1 MPQKKSTIKKDAKK
15 SARVKRSGVR
25 LMKAADKQAEKARKN
40 FSVSGGKKY
49 AKKVT
54 AAQTVSNFEKEGQSR
69 KATGVKTAKKRDLKV
84 TPRSAARKLKAQ
96 EAGYNK
102 RKRL

>member
-1 MPQKKSTIKKDAKK
+1 MPTKKSTIKKDAKK

-25 LMKAADKQAEKARKN
+25 LMKAADKQASKARKN
-40 FSVSGGKKY
+40 FSVSSGKKY

-54 AAQTVSNFEKEGQSR
+54 AAQTASNFEKEGQSR
-69 KATGVKTAKKRDLKV
+69 KATGVKTAKKKDLKV
-84 TPRSAARKLKAQ
+84 TPRSAAKRTAR

-102 RKRL
+102 RKKM